1 MTLRHE
7 ISSVKANGK
16 AFPSVSAYCIPY
28 LRFSI
33 KARFRPYSTVLGALL
48 RVAICSEYKVLY
60 IKPAGVAE
68 YIRKSAPL
76 RSFRACLR
84 RDRYICTYILEG
96 DIGILQ

>member
-1 MTLRHE
+1 MTLRNE

-48 RVAICSEYKVLY
+48 RVSAPSIKFY

-84 RDRYICTYILEG
+84 RDRY